1 MANVM
6 ITIRVMP
13 SDSNVDIE
21 KLVDQIKEKTG
32 AEKIEKEPI
41 AFGLVA
47 LKVTTLLEDKEGEVE
62 KLENTL
68 KSIEGIGEIET
79 INISRTYI

>member
-13 SDSNVDIE
+13 ADSNIDVE
-21 KLVDQIKEKTG
+21 KLIDQIKEKTG
-32 AEKIEKEPI
+32 EEKIEKEPI

-47 LKVTTLLEDKEGEVE
+47 LKVTTLLEDKEGEIE
-62 KLENTL
+62 KFENAL
-68 KSIEGIGEIET
+68 KSIEDVGEIET
-79 INISRTYI
+79 VNISRTYI